1 MIDKWTIKGRII
13 LETDKKKIAPRL
25 WLEKKKPQKLTLT
38 TFLTHPYIHSSNDE
52 SQAAS
57 TSSIIARKK
66 NRKMLF
72 KLIFFVPNK
81 PYFIMPANY

>member
-1 MIDKWTIKGRII
+1 MDNKGKDNSGDRQ
-13 LETDKKKIAPRL
+13 EENCTTFVAG
-25 WLEKKKPQKLTLT
+25 KKKPQKLTLT

-66 NRKMLF
+66 K
-72 KLIFFVPNK
+72 
-81 PYFIMPANY
+81 